1 MPSHADD
8 LAARISELERELED
22 ELDRARETWR
32 FRLDRGRV
40 RFERNAR
47 LAHKRLRQSIPRFIR
62 EANLLSVATA
72 PIIYSL
78 IVPFALLDLWV
89 SLYQRICFPIYGIAR
104 VRRGQYI
111 AIDRHHLAY
120 LNGIEKMNCVFCGY
134 ANGVI
139 AFVREVSGRTEQYWC
154 PIRHARRVRSPHVHY
169 REFLDYGDAEGY
181 HKRLPV
187 LRNQLKPDKRSH
199 GS

>member
-1 MPSHADD
+1 MPSPADD

-22 ELDRARETWR
+22 ELGRAREGWR
-32 FRLDRGRV
+32 FRLDRGRI
-40 RFERNAR
+40 RFERDVR

-104 VRRGQYI
+104 VRRRQYI
-111 AIDRHHLAY
+111 VIDRHHLAY

-139 AFVREVSGRTEQYWC
+139 AFVREVGGRTEQYWC
-154 PIRHARRVRSPHVHY
+154 PIRHARRVRSPHAQY
-169 REFLDYGDAEGY
+169 REFLDYGDAQGY
-181 HKRLPV
+181 RKRLPV
-187 LRNQLKPDKRSH
+187 LRNQLKPDKHSRS
-199 GS
+199 